1 MKRGAALCAFAFFFF
16 LFSIN
21 GVFAQRG
28 SKSQGS
34 VIEVRLAS
42 PMPRNSDWGRTLER
56 IASEWARVTNNE
68 VRLRVLHDGVEGGDS
83 KMLSSLSADNIQAAL
98 FSSFGLAEICPAVMT
113 LSVPFMIR
121 DDAELGLVLKNA
133 LPILEGQ
140 INKTNYVVVSWSRGG
155 WVNVFSKEPVFV
167 PDDLRRHKL
176 ATNPESGAFNMA
188 FKTMGFNLVEIDI
201 SDIGP
206 RLANNMVTACYQSPA
221 AVVPYGLHK
230 SLKYMM
236 NKPLAPYLGALVV
249 NRVTWNKISP
259 ERQRELIA
267 ATQRI
272 AGEFDSLM
280 PKIVDNAV
288 AVMSKDGLK
297 VNNLTPAQ
305 EEIWRT
311 ELQKAMPSLLG
322 SVFDKDLYQ
331 RINVILEKYRSGQ

>member
-1 MKRGAALCAFAFFFF
+1 MKKVAFLIAVVFY
-16 LFSIN
+16 LLYTAGS
-21 GVFAQRG
+21 VFAQRG
-28 SKSQGS
+28 GRSQGA

-42 PMPRNSDWGRTLER
+42 PMPRNSDWGKTLDR

-68 VRLRVLHDGVEGGDS
+68 VRLRILHDGVEGGDA
-83 KMLSSLSADNIQAAL
+83 KMLSSLSSDNIQAAL
-98 FSSFGLAEICPAVMT
+98 FASFGLAEICPAIMT

-121 DDAELGLVLKNA
+121 NDAELDLVLKDT
-133 LPILEGQ
+133 LPLLEAQ
-140 INKTNYVVVSWSRGG
+140 INKTNFVVVSWSKGG
-155 WVNVFSKEPVFV
+155 WVNIFSKDPVFV
-167 PDDLRRHKL
+167 PDDMRKHKI